1 MPASDTQ
8 RVVAIAVALLSLMFA
23 ESRTSVLVLTS
34 FVFFWTI
41 EPDRVA
47 VEKSAANKVADAE
60 KAAAEKAAANKAAAK
75 KAAAKKAADLLSSG
89 ARLPPSW
96 LNPGILKSRR
106 GFTSVETRRDHEGTR
121 PETEKRGGETE
132 EGGRQGYWDME
143 ENQVGRRCKN
153 CGPLHSA
160 SEHGRRGVASKAELP
175 NGD

>member
-60 KAAAEKAAANKAAAK
+60 KAAAEKAAAK
-75 KAAAKKAADLLSSG
+75 KAAAKRQVAPELAQ
-89 ARLPPSW
+89 
-96 LNPGILKSRR
+96 PG
-106 GFTSVETRRDHEGTR
+106 
-121 PETEKRGGETE
+121 
-132 EGGRQGYWDME
+132 Y
-143 ENQVGRRCKN
+143 
-153 CGPLHSA
+153 
-160 SEHGRRGVASKAELP
+160 
-175 NGD
+175 